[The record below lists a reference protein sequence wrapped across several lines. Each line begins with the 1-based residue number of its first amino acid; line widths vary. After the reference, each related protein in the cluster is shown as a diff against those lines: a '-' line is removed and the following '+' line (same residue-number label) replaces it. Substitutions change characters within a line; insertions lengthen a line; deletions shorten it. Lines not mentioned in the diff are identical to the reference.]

1 MKTRFLWMILKI
13 SLPSGRH
20 REGSKLNHFDKFLY
34 FLPQRVGSEKG
45 QKVRLGWNFYF
56 VPQGVEHEK
65 PVFMS
70 FSRKYLVFGSGSEPF
85 LYAYLTCG
93 SETAPFWSQF
103 SICYGLV
110 APFWSQI
117 PSMAS
122 KVMPLSGVE
131 FLPWHQN
138 WCHFDYLLTYSQ
150 WGKPFIKVFLKNF
163 SNNFVAARESVYCP
177 FTYSQ
182 WERSFFK

>member
-65 PVFMS
+65 PVFMR
-70 FSRKYLVFGSGSEPF
+70 FSRKYLVFDSDPEPF
-85 LYAYLTCG
+85 SYAYQTRG

-103 SICYGLV
+103 SFWYGLV

-117 PSMAS
+117 LFMAS
-122 KVMPLSGVE
+122 KVMPFSGLG
-131 FLPWHQN
+131 FPLWHQK
-138 WCHFDYLLTYSQ
+138 WCHFEYLLTYSQ
-150 WGKPFIKVFLKNF
+150 WGKPFGGVPVNF
-163 SNNFVAARESVYCP
+163 SFLNG
-177 FTYSQ
+177 
-182 WERSFFK
+182 

>member
-56 VPQGVEHEK
+56 VPQGVDHEK
-65 PVFMS
+65 PVFMR

-93 SETAPFWSQF
+93 SEMEPLWSQF
-103 SICYGLV
+103 SFWYGLGAILETNPIHGIKNDAASGSGISAV
-110 APFWSQI
+110 ASKLMPFW
-117 PSMAS
+117 
-122 KVMPLSGVE
+122 
-131 FLPWHQN
+131 LPPH
-138 WCHFDYLLTYSQ
+138 LLHV
-150 WGKPFIKVFLKNF
+150 WKPFCEPPHLFPVGKVIF
-163 SNNFVAARESVYCP
+163 
-177 FTYSQ
+177 
-182 WERSFFK
+182 

>member
-93 SETAPFWSQF
+93 SETAPFWSQ
-103 SICYGLV
+103 
-110 APFWSQI
+110 I

>member
-13 SLPSGRH
+13 SFPSGRH

-34 FLPQRVGSEKG
+34 FLPQRVAIEKR
-45 QKVRLGWNFYF
+45 QKLRLGWNFYF

-65 PVFMS
+65 PVFMR

-103 SICYGLV
+103 SFWYGLV
-110 APFWSQI
+110 APFWSQT

-122 KVMPLSGVE
+122 KMMPLPGVK

-150 WGKPFIKVFLKNF
+150 W
-163 SNNFVAARESVYCP
+163 
-177 FTYSQ
+177 
-182 WERSFFK
+182 ERSFFK

>member
-34 FLPQRVGSEKG
+34 FLPQRVGGEKG

-65 PVFMS
+65 PVFMR
-70 FSRKYLVFGSGSEPF
+70 FSRKYLVFDSDPEPF
-85 LYAYLTCG
+85 SYAYQTRG
-93 SETAPFWSQF
+93 SETAPFLSQF
-103 SICYGLV
+103 SFWYGLV

-117 PSMAS
+117 LFMAS
-122 KVMPLSGVE
+122 KLMPASGVD
-131 FLPWHQN
+131 FLPWHQF

-150 WGKPFIKVFLKNF
+150 
-163 SNNFVAARESVYCP
+163 
-177 FTYSQ
+177 
-182 WERSFFK
+182 